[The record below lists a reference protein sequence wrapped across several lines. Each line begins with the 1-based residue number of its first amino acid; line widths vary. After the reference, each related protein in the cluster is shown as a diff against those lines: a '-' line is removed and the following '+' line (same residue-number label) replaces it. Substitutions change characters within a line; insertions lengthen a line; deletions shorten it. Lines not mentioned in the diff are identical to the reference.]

1 MLNRALP
8 SAFICVLLIFA
19 TLPFHSTAQEDAE
32 VRALY
37 NKTEHQIPMRD
48 GVKLFT
54 AIYTPKD
61 QSQKYPIMLNRTP
74 YSVAPYG
81 RNAYRTT
88 LGPSDHFQREKFIFV
103 YQDVRG
109 RLMSEGEFVD
119 VRPHKPKKSSPKDFD

>member
-1 MLNRALP
+1 MKSVLSSAL
-8 SAFICVLLIFA
+8 ICVLLLL
-19 TLPFHSTAQEDAE
+19 TTSSAQRHDAD
-32 VRALY
+32 VKALY
-37 NKTEHQIPMRD
+37 TKTEQQIPMRD

-81 RNAYRTT
+81 PNAYRDA

-103 YQDVRG
+103 TRTCAED
-109 RLMSEGEFVD
+109 SC
-119 VRPHKPKKSSPKDFD
+119 PKVSS